1 MNMQRTAG
9 IGAKAPDEAA
19 GLAYKIG
26 AAVVVAGAIIVL
38 TSGLLG
44 EVVFASLMRLLSLLG
59 APEDRHFLPPS
70 EPEAG
75 SELLNFLGIL
85 VIMCGVWMFCLR
97 LVIEL
102 LGLAT
107 KPALTGKLGPGR
119 KLGLGV
125 VAVGLLIGILAELPR
140 TLLYEFSRSGESW
153 PPLETIATVGGLIV
167 LCGLVILIPGGVM
180 LLKAFLRWTNRV
192 GWGKLGLGRIN
203 DLGLALIALAI
214 IIGSIFGLS
223 DPITIIGAAGIGII
237 LVGIVPHLLV
247 DGRP

>member
-1 MNMQRTAG
+1 MNTQRTAG
-9 IGAKAPDEAA
+9 IGAKAPDEGS

-26 AAVVVAGAIIVL
+26 AAVVVAGAIIIM

-59 APEDRHFLPPS
+59 APEDRDFLPPS

-125 VAVGLLIGILAELPR
+125 AAVGLLIGISAELPR

-153 PPLETIATVGGLIV
+153 PPLETIATVGDLIV
-167 LCGLVILIPGGVM
+167 LCGLVILIPG
-180 LLKAFLRWTNRV
+180 LKAFLSWTNRV

-203 DLGLALIALAI
+203 DLGLGLIALAI